1 MAYPESQVVMGGLV
15 HIPIIIGVFWALNNL
30 TTGGSKAKKAAE
42 AQAKQAAEEA
52 AAKAAAEA
60 AAKQAAEQ
68 AAAKAAAEAAAA
80 KKAAEAAASA
90 APAATA
96 ATPVSGEAETSQASN
111 NDTQATPAPDQEVL

>member
-15 HIPIIIGVFWALNNL
+15 HIPVIIGVFWALNNL

-42 AQAKQAAEEA
+42 AQAKQAAEQA
-52 AAKAAAEA
+52 AAKAAEEL
-60 AAKQAAEQ
+60 AAK
-68 AAAKAAAEAAAA
+68 KAAEAAAA

-90 APAATA
+90 AATTA
-96 ATPVSGEAETSQASN
+96 VAPVSGEAEASQASN

>member
-42 AQAKQAAEEA
+42 AQAKQAAEQA
-52 AAKAAAEA
+52 AAA
-60 AAKQAAEQ
+60 QAAEQ
-68 AAAKAAAEAAAA
+68 AAAKAAEELAAKKAAEAAAA
-80 KKAAEAAASA
+80 KKAAEAAAA
-90 APAATA
+90 APATTA
-96 ATPVSGEAETSQASN
+96 VAPVSGEAEASQASN

>member
-80 KKAAEAAASA
+80 KKAAEAAAA
-90 APAATA
+90 APATTA
-96 ATPVSGEAETSQASN
+96 VAPVSGEADASQASS
-111 NDTQATPAPDQEVL
+111 NDNQATPAQDQEAL

>member
-42 AQAKQAAEEA
+42 AQAKQAAEQA
-52 AAKAAAEA
+52 AAA
-60 AAKQAAEQ
+60 QAAEQ
-68 AAAKAAAEAAAA
+68 AAAKAAEELAA
-80 KKAAEAAASA
+80 KKAAEAAA
-90 APAATA
+90 PATTA
-96 ATPVSGEAETSQASN
+96 VAPVSGEAEASQASN

>member
-15 HIPIIIGVFWALNNL
+15 HIPVIIGVFWALNNL
-30 TTGGSKAKKAAE
+30 TTGGSKAKK
-42 AQAKQAAEEA
+42 
-52 AAKAAAEA
+52 AAEA

-80 KKAAEAAASA
+80 KKAAEAAA
-90 APAATA
+90 PATTSVA
-96 ATPVSGEAETSQASN
+96 PVSGEAEASQASN

>member
-42 AQAKQAAEEA
+42 A
-52 AAKAAAEA
+52 

-80 KKAAEAAASA
+80 KKAAEAAAT
-90 APAATA
+90 APSTTA
-96 ATPVSGEAETSQASN
+96 VAPVSGEAEASQASS

>member
-30 TTGGSKAKKAAE
+30 TTGGSKGKKAAE
-42 AQAKQAAEEA
+42 AAAKQAAEEA

-60 AAKQAAEQ
+60 AAKQAAE
-68 AAAKAAAEAAAA
+68 AA
-80 KKAAEAAASA
+80 
-90 APAATA
+90 AATA
-96 ATPVSGEAETSQASN
+96 AAPVSGEAEAAQASN

>member
-1 MAYPESQVVMGGLV
+1 MAYPDSQVVMGGLV

-42 AQAKQAAEEA
+42 A
-52 AAKAAAEA
+52 

-80 KKAAEAAASA
+80 KKAAEAAAA
-90 APAATA
+90 PPAATTA
-96 ATPVSGEAETSQASN
+96 VAPVSGEAEASQASS
-111 NDTQATPAPDQEVL
+111 NDTQSTPAPDQEVL

>member
-1 MAYPESQVVMGGLV
+1 MAYPDSQVVMGGLV

-42 AQAKQAAEEA
+42 A
-52 AAKAAAEA
+52 

-80 KKAAEAAASA
+80 KKAAEAAAA
-90 APAATA
+90 APATTA
-96 ATPVSGEAETSQASN
+96 VAPVSGEAEASQASN

>member
-1 MAYPESQVVMGGLV
+1 MAYPDSQVVMGGLV

-42 AQAKQAAEEA
+42 AAAKQAADEA

-60 AAKQAAEQ
+60 AATKKAAEE

-80 KKAAEAAASA
+80 KKAAEAAAA
-90 APAATA
+90 APATTA
-96 ATPVSGEAETSQASN
+96 VAPVSGEADSSQASS

>member
-42 AQAKQAAEEA
+42 AQAKQAAEQA
-52 AAKAAAEA
+52 AA
-60 AAKQAAEQ
+60 QAAEQ
-68 AAAKAAAEAAAA
+68 AAAAKAAEELAAKKAAEAAAA
-80 KKAAEAAASA
+80 KKAAEAAA
-90 APAATA
+90 PATTA
-96 ATPVSGEAETSQASN
+96 VAPVSGEAEASQASN

>member
-42 AQAKQAAEEA
+42 AQAKQAAEQA
-52 AAKAAAEA
+52 AA
-60 AAKQAAEQ
+60 QAAEQ
-68 AAAKAAAEAAAA
+68 AAAKAAEELAAKKAAEAAAA
-80 KKAAEAAASA
+80 KKAAETA
-90 APAATA
+90 APATTA
-96 ATPVSGEAETSQASN
+96 VAPVSGEAEASQASN

>member
-42 AQAKQAAEEA
+42 AQAKQAAE
-52 AAKAAAEA
+52 
-60 AAKQAAEQ
+60 Q
-68 AAAKAAAEAAAA
+68 AAAKAAEELAA
-80 KKAAEAAASA
+80 KKAAEAAAAQKAAEAAAA
-90 APAATA
+90 APAAAPVTTEA
-96 ATPVSGEAETSQASN
+96 APSSGEAEASQASH

>member
-42 AQAKQAAEEA
+42 A
-52 AAKAAAEA
+52 

-68 AAAKAAAEAAAA
+68 AAAKAAAAAAAA
-80 KKAAEAAASA
+80 KKAAEAAAT
-90 APAATA
+90 APTTTA
-96 ATPVSGEAETSQASN
+96 VTPVSGEAEASQASN

>member
-42 AQAKQAAEEA
+42 A
-52 AAKAAAEA
+52 
-60 AAKQAAEQ
+60 AAKQAADE

-80 KKAAEAAASA
+80 KKAAEAAAA
-90 APAATA
+90 APATTA
-96 ATPVSGEAETSQASN
+96 VAPVSGEAEASQASN